1 MAKIEFLGAVN
12 TVTGSK
18 FVISDDISSVLVDC
32 GMFQGNK
39 ADAYQKNKAFDSNQP
54 NPDYCILSHAH
65 IDHAGML
72 PSLVKRGYAGKI
84 YSTPA
89 TMNLCTHMLKD
100 SVEVFTKELPI
111 IRKIFKKNGIKE
123 IVTPLYGV
131 EDVEHCMNQF
141 FPVDYEREFKLNS
154 KMSFMFQDS
163 CHILGSASV
172 KLNVIDNNIKHR
184 VFYTSDLGHNQSLLS
199 EEPIVPQDIDYLII
213 ESTYGNK
220 KRILEDVYSKTA
232 EYVNDAFKRGGRV
245 IIPAFSVARMQTM
258 ILILHKL
265 HILGLIPDITIYV
278 DSPLGVKVTNL
289 YEKYDNAIK
298 QDTLKFFKNANVN
311 PFNNSMIK
319 YVTGMEES
327 KLLSESGEP
336 CVIISASGMCEGG
349 HVREHLKTTVE
360 DPKSTVMF
368 VGYNAVETLGSR
380 LQYNNGSVTIDGEAY
395 RVRCKIESIGG
406 LSAHADLQYL
416 IGYIENVVASNAI
429 KQIFLVHGEP
439 ESVKNIERILKL
451 KGITNVV
458 IPELGEKYKL

>member
-1 MAKIEFLGAVN
+1 MPKIEFFGAVN

-18 FVISDDISSVLVDC
+18 FVVSNDNSSVLVDC

-39 ADAYQKNKAFDSNQP
+39 ADAYLKNRDFDKSQM
-54 NPDYCILSHAH
+54 NPDYCILSHSH
-65 IDHAGML
+65 IDHSGML
-72 PSLVKRGYAGKI
+72 PSLVKRGYAGKV

-89 TMNLCTHMLKD
+89 TMDLCTHMLRD

-123 IVTPLYGV
+123 VVSPIYGI

-141 FPVDYEREFKLNS
+141 FPVDFEKEFKLNS
-154 KMSFMFQDS
+154 KMSFSFHDS

-172 KLNVIDNNIKHR
+172 KINMIDHNIKHS
-184 VFYTSDLGHNQSLLS
+184 VFYSSDIGHNKSLLC
-199 EEPIVPQDIDYLII
+199 EEPSVPQDIDYLII

-220 KRILEDVYSKTA
+220 KRVEEDVYGKTI
-232 EYVNDAFKRGGRV
+232 EYVNDAIKRGGRV

-265 HILGLIPDITIYV
+265 HILGLIPDINIYV
-278 DSPLGVKVTNL
+278 DSPLGVKVTKL
-289 YEKYDNAIK
+289 YEKYESTIR
-298 QDTLKFFKNANVN
+298 QDTLKFFKDINVN
-311 PFNNSMIK
+311 PFNDSMIK
-319 YVTGMEES
+319 YITGMEES
-327 KLLSESGEP
+327 MLLAESNEP

-349 HVREHLKTTVE
+349 HVREHLKFTVE

-368 VGYNAVETLGSR
+368 VGYNAVETLGRR
-380 LQYNNGSVTIDGEAY
+380 LEENNGSVTINGEAY
-395 RVRCKIESIGG
+395 RVRCKIESISG
-406 LSAHADLQYL
+406 LSAHADLDYL

-429 KQIFLVHGEP
+429 KKIFLVHGEP
-439 ESVKNIERILKL
+439 ESVKNIEKILKT

-458 IPELGEKYKL
+458 IPELGTQYKL